1 MLCLISIITYCKIKL
16 KSSLNIHKNMSYLE
30 EFLENIQGLPNDVKR
45 NFTQLKELD
54 NRSNSENLSSILNMI
69 SENCFSLFLFIVF

>member
-1 MLCLISIITYCKIKL
+1 
-16 KSSLNIHKNMSYLE
+16 MSYLE